1 MATKR
6 RKMKQ
11 TNYLHRISDNVLQRE
26 LSAAGAV
33 LIEGAKWCGK
43 TSTAHRAAR
52 SVLYMQDP
60 DKAGTYRNIADTK
73 PSLLLKGA
81 TPRQIGRAHV

>member
-33 LIEGAKWCGK
+33 LIEGEVV
-43 TSTAHRAAR
+43 R
-52 SVLYMQDP
+52 
-60 DKAGTYRNIADTK
+60 
-73 PSLLLKGA
+73 
-81 TPRQIGRAHV
+81 